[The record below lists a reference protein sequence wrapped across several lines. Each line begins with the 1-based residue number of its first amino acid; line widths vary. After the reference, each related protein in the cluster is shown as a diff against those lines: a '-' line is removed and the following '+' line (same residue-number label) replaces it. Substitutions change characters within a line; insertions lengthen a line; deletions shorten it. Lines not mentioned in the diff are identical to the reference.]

1 MSENGSRARMLRPGT
16 STRWLVLGVFV
27 TVLAAAQA
35 NAALITNTFIGF
47 PPDPLTQQDKT
58 WGGWT
63 DVSGNLPT
71 GFTTLIATRPNI
83 VPGQDLHTF
92 TLSGAISTQHDLC
105 RLVLH
110 YGQHAHCRHGRSQCR
125 CGADRRWCDD
135 FDRAHQRSLQPPH
148 NIIQNWVVT
157 VPSGPF
163 KMLNVTDTVTTGA
176 GSDISGFSNSFL
188 EQITSTPEPGTLAL
202 FGSAALGMAGV
213 LRRKLSK

>member
-92 TLSGAISTQHDLC
+92 TLSGAILPNTT
-105 RLVLH
+105 
-110 YGQHAHCRHGRSQCR
+110 Y
-125 CGADRRWCDD
+125 
-135 FDRAHQRSLQPPH
+135 
-148 NIIQNWVVT
+148 VVSYYIMVNT
-157 VPSGPF
+157 P
-163 KMLNVTDTVTTGA
+163 TA
-176 GSDISGFSNSFL
+176 GMVEAS
-188 EQITSTPEPGTLAL
+188 
-202 FGSAALGMAGV
+202 AGV
-213 LRRKLSK
+213 VQTAGGATISTVLTNVPFSLPTTSSKTGL